1 MLQELSRQNP
11 QIMRLI
17 QEHQSEFLRLI
28 NEPAEGGESN
38 LLGQLAASMPQS
50 LTVTPEE
57 RDAIE
62 RVRSSHLFMLLL
74 TFI

>member
-1 MLQELSRQNP
+1 MLLELGRQNP

-17 QEHQSEFLRLI
+17 QEHQSEFLRLL

-38 LLGQLAASMPQS
+38 LLGQLAASTPQALS
-50 LTVTPEE
+50 VTPEE

-62 RVRSSHLFMLLL
+62 RVSYFNLFRL
-74 TFI
+74 